1 MLRITTEGR
10 KAALDIRLVMPDA
23 PPQSCSKVEAVADKV
38 AEFYRQSQTDCGAQ
52 LLFLDLA
59 VPRRAG

>member
-1 MLRITTEGR
+1 
-10 KAALDIRLVMPDA
+10 MPDA
-23 PPQSCSKVEAVADKV
+23 PPQPYSKVEAVADKV
-38 AEFYRQSQTDCGAQ
+38 AEFYRQSQADRGAQ